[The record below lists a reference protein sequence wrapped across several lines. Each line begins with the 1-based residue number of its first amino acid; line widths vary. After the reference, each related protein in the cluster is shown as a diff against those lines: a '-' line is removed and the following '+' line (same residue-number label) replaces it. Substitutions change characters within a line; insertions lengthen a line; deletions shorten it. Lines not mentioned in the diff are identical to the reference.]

1 MRFLLNTN
9 LLIAMALGVLW
20 AHGSN
25 VQAAEEDSELNQA
38 LAVIRAVGPKGEGNG
53 PASKAAQTVAKAKG
67 DQLTTILA
75 AMDGTGV
82 LAENWLRGAA
92 EAVADQTLKATG
104 KLPVDD
110 LEAFLFET
118 EHAPRARRL
127 AYEFLVEVDQKTPDR
142 LMPKLL
148 DDPSLEL
155 RRDAVQRVLDEA
167 EAAKEDDARIK
178 AFQTALQYA
187 RDLDQVKL
195 CTDALEKLGQEVDTA
210 KHLGFVLDWKIIGPF
225 DNRDKRGF
233 DIVYPP
239 EKELDYTAQYS
250 GLTDSEVAWIDY
262 ETDDGY
268 GIVDLTKALDKHK
281 GAVAY
286 AAAEF
291 EVPEAREV
299 DFRLGCINA
308 NKLWVNGELVT
319 ANEVYH
325 AGMNVDQ
332 YNGTVKLKPGKNTIL
347 LKICQN
353 EQEESW
359 AQRWQFQLRVTDSL
373 GGAVSS
379 VASK

>member
-1 MRFLLNTN
+1 MRIVTKIELLGA
-9 LLIAMALGVLW
+9 LLLGICMASPTTTL
-20 AHGSN
+20 
-25 VQAAEEDSELNQA
+25 AADEDSELSQS

-53 PASKAAQTVAKAKG
+53 PASKAAQHAAKAKG
-67 DQLTTILA
+67 EQLTTILA

-92 EAVADQTLKATG
+92 EAVADRAQNATG
-104 KLPVDD
+104 TLPVAD

-118 EHAPRARRL
+118 THAPRARRL
-127 AYEFLVEVDQKTPDR
+127 AYEFLVRVDPKTPDR

-155 RRDAVQRVLDEA
+155 RRDAVQRVLDELA
-167 EAAKEDDARIK
+167 SVNEDDAKIK
-178 AFQTALQYA
+178 IYQTALKHA
-187 RDLDQVKL
+187 RDLDQVKV
-195 CTDALEKLGQEVDTA
+195 CTEALEKLGQKVDTA
-210 KHLGFVLDWKIIGPF
+210 QHLGFVLEWKVIGPF
-225 DNRDKRGF
+225 DNREKVGYE
-233 DIVYPP
+233 IVYPP
-239 EKELDYTAQYS
+239 EKELDFKAQYT
-250 GLTDSEVAWIDY
+250 GLTDSEIAWIDY
-262 ETDDGY
+262 QTDDGY
-268 GIVDLTKALDKHK
+268 GVVDLTKALDKHK

-286 AAAEF
+286 AATEF
-291 EVPEAREV
+291 EVPAAREV

-347 LKICQN
+347 VKVCQN

-359 AQRWQFQLRVTDSL
+359 AQRWQFQLRITDSL
-373 GGAVSS
+373 GGAVPS
-379 VASK
+379 VATK

>member
-1 MRFLLNTN
+1 N
-9 LLIAMALGVLW
+9 
-20 AHGSN
+20 
-25 VQAAEEDSELNQA
+25 
-38 LAVIRAVGPKGEGNG
+38 
-53 PASKAAQTVAKAKG
+53 
-67 DQLTTILA
+67 
-75 AMDGTGV
+75 
-82 LAENWLRGAA
+82 
-92 EAVADQTLKATG
+92 
-104 KLPVDD
+104 
-110 LEAFLFET
+110 
-118 EHAPRARRL
+118 
-127 AYEFLVEVDQKTPDR
+127 
-142 LMPKLL
+142 
-148 DDPSLEL
+148 
-155 RRDAVQRVLDEA
+155 
-167 EAAKEDDARIK
+167 
-178 AFQTALQYA
+178 
-187 RDLDQVKL
+187 
-195 CTDALEKLGQEVDTA
+195 
-210 KHLGFVLDWKIIGPF
+210 
-225 DNRDKRGF
+225 
-233 DIVYPP
+233 
-239 EKELDYTAQYS
+239 YS
-250 GLTDSEVAWIDY
+250 GKTDSEIAWVDY